1 MIFFCML
8 RQEKECLICLN
19 QGVREM
25 IFGHQ
30 YIINIYKIK
39 SFCTDIIQQRR
50 GITLSKR
57 ISYAFTSAK
66 KASPM
71 KVYKCGV

>member
-39 SFCTDIIQQRR
+39 SFCADIIQQSR
-50 GITLSKR
+50 GITFRKR
-57 ISYAFTSAK
+57 ISYAFTSTEK
-66 KASPM
+66 TSPM
-71 KVYKCGV
+71 KVYKCRV